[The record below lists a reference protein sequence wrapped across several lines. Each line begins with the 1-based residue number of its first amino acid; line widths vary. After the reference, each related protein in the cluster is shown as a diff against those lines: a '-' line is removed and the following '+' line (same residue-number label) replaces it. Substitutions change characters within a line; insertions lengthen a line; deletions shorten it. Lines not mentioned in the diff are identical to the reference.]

1 MIIVLM
7 GVAGS
12 GKTTLGKQLSLA
24 LHCPFYDGDDFHSP
38 QARIKM
44 SRGEALT
51 DEDRQPWLEDLNR
64 NMMQWNVQS
73 SRTILACSA
82 LKRKY
87 RDLLSRGVEVTWVY
101 LRGDKALIGKRL
113 EERQGHFATVALLD
127 SQFESLEEP
136 TNAIVLDISN
146 PLERLVEALIHYF

>member
-38 QARIKM
+38 EARLKM

-64 NMMQWNVQS
+64 NMKKWNIQS
-73 SRTILACSA
+73 PRTILACSA
-82 LKRKY
+82 LKQKY
-87 RDLLSRGVEVTWVY
+87 RDFLSRDVEITWVY
-101 LRGDKALIGKRL
+101 LRGDKVLIRKRL
-113 EERQGHFATVALLD
+113 EERHGHYATAPLLD
-127 SQFESLEEP
+127 SQFESLQEP
-136 TNAIVLDISN
+136 DNAIVLDISN
-146 PLERLVEALIHYF
+146 SPERLVETLIPHF

>member
-38 QARIKM
+38 EARLKIG
-44 SRGEALT
+44 RGEALT

-64 NMMQWNVQS
+64 NMKKWNVQS
-73 SRTILACSA
+73 PRTILACSA
-82 LKRKY
+82 LKQKY
-87 RDLLSRGVEVTWVY
+87 RDFLSRDIEITWVY

-113 EERQGHFATVALLD
+113 KERQGHYATASLLD

-146 PLERLVEALIHYF
+146 PPERLVEALIHYF

>member
-38 QARIKM
+38 GARLKM

-51 DEDRQPWLEDLNR
+51 DDDRQPWLEDLNR
-64 NMMQWNVQS
+64 NMKKWNVQS
-73 SRTILACSA
+73 PRTILACSA
-82 LKRKY
+82 LKQKY
-87 RDLLSRGVEVTWVY
+87 RDFLSRGVEIIWVY
-101 LRGDKALIGKRL
+101 LKGDKELIKQRL
-113 EERQGHFATVALLD
+113 KQRQGHYAQANLLD
-127 SQFESLEEP
+127 SQWESLEEP
-136 TNAIVLDISN
+136 INAIILDISVS
-146 PLERLVEALIHYF
+146 PERLVEALIPHF

>member
-38 QARIKM
+38 EARLKM
-44 SRGEALT
+44 GRGQALT
-51 DEDRQPWLEDLNR
+51 DKDRLPWLEDLNR
-64 NMMQWNVQS
+64 NMKKWNIQS
-73 SRTILACSA
+73 PRTILACSA
-82 LKRKY
+82 LKQKY
-87 RDLLSRGVEVTWVY
+87 RDFLSRDIEITWVY
-101 LRGDKALIGKRL
+101 LRGDKTLISKRL
-113 EERQGHFATVALLD
+113 KERQGHFATAPLLD

-136 TNAIVLDISN
+136 ENAIVLDIFN
-146 PLERLVEALIHYF
+146 PPERLVEALIHYF

>member
-12 GKTTLGKQLSLA
+12 GKTTLGKQLSLV

-38 QARIKM
+38 EARLKM

-64 NMMQWNVQS
+64 NMRKWNIQS
-73 SRTILACSA
+73 PQTILACSA
-82 LKRKY
+82 LKQKY
-87 RDLLSRGVEVTWVY
+87 RDFLCRDVEITWVY
-101 LRGDKALIGKRL
+101 LQGDQALIKKRL
-113 EERQGHFATVALLD
+113 EERQGHYATVPLLD

-136 TNAIVLDISN
+136 ANAIVLDISN
-146 PLERLVEALIHYF
+146 PTERLVEVLIHYF

>member
-38 QARIKM
+38 EARLKM

-51 DEDRQPWLEDLNR
+51 DEERQPWLEDINR
-64 NMMQWNVQS
+64 NMKKWNIQS
-73 SRTILACSA
+73 PRTILACSA
-82 LKRKY
+82 LKERY
-87 RDLLSRGVEVTWVY
+87 RNFLSRDVEITWVY
-101 LRGDKALIGKRL
+101 LRGDKALIRKRL
-113 EERQGHFATVALLD
+113 EERQDHYATAPLLE

-136 TNAIVLDISN
+136 DNAIILDISN
-146 PLERLVEALIHYF
+146 PPERLVEALIHYF

>member
-1 MIIVLM
+1 MIIILM

-38 QARIKM
+38 EGRLKM

-51 DEDRQPWLEDLNR
+51 DEDRQPWLEDLVR
-64 NMMQWNVQS
+64 NMKKWNVQNPQ
-73 SRTILACSA
+73 TILACSA
-82 LKRKY
+82 LMQKY
-87 RDLLSRGVEVTWVY
+87 RDFLSQGSTVSWVY
-101 LRGDKALIGKRL
+101 LRGDKALIRERL
-113 EERQGHFATVALLD
+113 EKRQGHYATAQLLD

-136 TNAIVLDISN
+136 SNAIVLEISN
-146 PLERLVEALIHYF
+146 TIERLVEALIPRF